1 MTWGDFAATLEGVRP
16 SRNASVPLVGMHEEK
31 SVVGSPMS
39 TYSSEDY
46 ARQSPDTHEDN
57 DVRSPFEVDRARI
70 IHSVAFRRLQGK
82 TQIFGMGHD
91 TFFRTRLTHSLEV
104 AQIAKGIAMD
114 VNTASRTEVVSTEL
128 VEAISLAHDIGHPP
142 FGHAGERA
150 LADCMEEHLHDKTC
164 DSFESNAQ
172 NIRLLT
178 EIESKRLNYRGLNLT
193 RATLDGLLKHKVD
206 RADRFVYSTERPII
220 EWVLT
225 GTPPGQLSF
234 ETEIVDWADQVAYSV
249 HDLED
254 GIHAG
259 MITSARMS
267 EDALEDYLLSN
278 MPTEYVRSK
287 MEGTYRWLTGQ
298 VRAIEEMS
306 DARQRAAARKDLT
319 SDLIHRFITVARPRK
334 RKLPDGTTGSGRYTQ
349 ELFVNADEQ
358 GRAKLYQKIASYLIV
373 HDQRVA
379 TLERRSRHVVRRL
392 FRELIHVDAGD
403 LYPDEFRGVFDA
415 ARKSETLRAVVARD
429 YIAGMTDDYAEM
441 LYQRLFSPGSG
452 SLFDA
457 L

>member
-1 MTWGDFAATLEGVRP
+1 MP
-16 SRNASVPLVGMHEEK
+16 
-31 SVVGSPMS
+31 
-39 TYSSEDY
+39 TYSDADS
-46 ARQSPDTHEDN
+46 ARKFPDAREDN

-104 AQIAKGIAMD
+104 AQIAKGIAMA
-114 VNTASRTEVVSTEL
+114 VNKHMRGEVVSTEL

-150 LADCMEEHLHDKTC
+150 LDESIQELLHAKK
-164 DSFESNAQ
+164 SNYFESNAQ

-178 EIESKRLNYRGLNLT
+178 QLEAKRRGYLGLNLT
-193 RATLDGLLKHKVD
+193 RATLDGLLKHKCD
-206 RADRFVYSTERPII
+206 HPEHFVYPTERPII
-220 EWVLT
+220 DWVLE
-225 GTPPGQLSF
+225 GSPARQLSF

-267 EDALEDYLLSN
+267 EDTLEEHLLGRL
-278 MPTEYVRSK
+278 PDIYVRSQ
-287 MEGTYRWLTGQ
+287 MEGTYRWLVGQ
-298 VRAIEEMS
+298 VRTIEEMS

-319 SDLIHRFITVARPRK
+319 SDLIHRFITAAKPRR
-334 RKLPDGTTGSGRYTQ
+334 RKLPDGTPGTGRYAL
-349 ELFVNADEQ
+349 ELVISPAEM
-358 GRAKLYQKIASYLIV
+358 GRALLYQKLANDLIV

-392 FRELIHVDAGD
+392 FRELIHEHAGD
-403 LYPDEFRGVFDA
+403 LYPDEFRGVFAEAVA
-415 ARKSETLRAVVARD
+415 AKSEMLRAEVARD

-441 LYQRLFSPGSG
+441 LYQRLFSPGTG